1 MNRIARRLA
10 VLLFALC
17 FAWPVIAQNVQV
29 EHLLLRRVTCGDSI
43 VYLLG
48 SVHVAK
54 PDIYPLN
61 DYVENAFSQSVRLV
75 VETDI
80 RVLDQAALQ
89 RKIFSLGVLPAGRT
103 LRGEL
108 GTTDAE
114 RLEAKLSELGLSAAS
129 LDRFRPWVIYTL
141 LAALDMA
148 RLGYDSKN
156 GVDLHFLQRVGDR
169 KIIELETA
177 DFQVELLAGFTDQE
191 QSALLVEYLDER
203 GKLEKEIGALFDA
216 WLVGDDAR
224 MAEILEA
231 EMSGTPADQRVKEL
245 VLRKRNAAMA
255 EKIEGLLKL
264 PGTSFVVVG
273 AAHLGGEGS
282 VVDILKRDGYE
293 MTTVRE

>member
-1 MNRIARRLA
+1 MNRVARRLA

-17 FAWPVIAQNVQV
+17 SAWPVIAQNAQV

-108 GTTDAE
+108 GATDAE
-114 RLEAKLSELGLSAAS
+114 RLEAMLSELGLSAAS

-169 KIIELETA
+169 KIMELETA

-191 QSALLVEYLDER
+191 QRALLVEYLDER

-231 EMSGTPADQRVKEL
+231 EMSGAPADQRVKEL

-273 AAHLGGEGS
+273 AAHLCGKGS